1 VDQAAHAWVLEALG
15 AQKVVDLQS
24 LAFGVTSDLRLIE
37 VDGTQLVLRRYLT
50 NDVIDEIPRVIA
62 YEADALQA
70 ARTVLGHLV
79 PEPIAFDITGA
90 QAGHPSL
97 LMTFLPGRPIVH
109 NLDPRRLAAP
119 LVQIHEGRIPSG
131 LPHCRHWFDLNKVA
145 VPRWTT
151 APSAWTTLVAAVH
164 GPEPEEQPA
173 FLHRDYHPGN
183 LLWDEAELVGIVDWP
198 SSCCGPRGI
207 DVAHT
212 RGNLALVDGA
222 DAADAFLKAY
232 VDLVPGYD
240 HHPWLDAA
248 DLLSFDDDFRGVMAF
263 NAFGAQFDLD
273 LLRSRADDWARVLA
287 QKF

>member
-1 VDQAAHAWVLEALG
+1 VLEALG
-15 AQKVVDLQS
+15 AKKVVDLRS

-50 NDVIDEIPRVIA
+50 NGVIDEIPQVIA
-62 YEADALQA
+62 HEADALQA
-70 ARTVLGHLV
+70 ARTVLGKLV
-79 PEPIAFDITGA
+79 PEPIAFDVTGA

-97 LMTFLPGRPIVH
+97 LMTFLPGKPIVH
-109 NLDPRRLAAP
+109 NLDPERMAAP
-119 LVQIHEGRIPSG
+119 LVHIHEAGIPSG
-131 LPHCRHWFDLNKVA
+131 LPHCGNWFDLNNVA
-145 VPRWTT
+145 VPKWT
-151 APSAWTTLVAAVH
+151 AAASAWTTLMAAIQ
-164 GPEPEEQPA
+164 GPEPEEQPG

-183 LLWDEAELVGIVDWP
+183 LLWDEGELVGIVDWP
-198 SSCCGPRGI
+198 SSCCGPRGL

-232 VDLVPGYD
+232 VELVPAYD
-240 HHPWLDAA
+240 HHSWWDVA

-263 NAFGAQFDLD
+263 TTFGARFDLD